1 MLGAQSSIV
10 APNGPVYSKVED
22 VVVPDGTRPGE
33 KFTVNFWKVEKG
45 QRVVGKKEFFRAAG
59 VAQQIFE

>member
-45 QRVVGKKEFFRAAG
+45 AASRRKKRG
-59 VAQQIFE
+59 LSCGGRGTTDL